1 MSEFTSEILMTCML
15 GLKGRAERLEPDQVV
30 ESFSAVGPILP
41 LISTEDHQVIFGRRG
56 TGKTHALRYLYTTKN
71 DEKECAVFVDMR
83 NLGSDNSIYNDQS
96 LGITERATR
105 LLIDTLAFI
114 QDGILDFAINNPSSD
129 LRKLSSPLDRFGD
142 SISKVR
148 VSGEVIIKEEET
160 DITHGKAKH
169 GLSAGIRNFKSEFF
183 AGFSKEGEKSV
194 HDTHSR
200 ELIGTENI
208 SIRFPELSSSLR
220 DVVNNLGSRRVW
232 IILDEWSS
240 IPPELQPFLAD
251 MFKRAF
257 FNIPQITVKIGAIE
271 HRTRFL
277 VELERNNVIGLEVT
291 ADIRSN
297 VRLDDFLLFE
307 NNSAASVKFFKEFLF
322 RHVRSFCKEKGYPEP
337 KDTDDVYKKAF
348 NQKTSLEEFVKAAEG
363 VPRDALHIASICA
376 QKSMS
381 GLIDIPTVRA
391 AAHRHY
397 QEDKS
402 TQVEENKLLRSLLQY
417 IVDNAIRK
425 KKTNAFLV
433 KVGDKDE
440 NVDLLFDRRLVH
452 IRQRNVS
459 SRDNPGARYIHY
471 KIDYGCYIDLIAT
484 KQMPIEQD
492 FSQQITIEDFAQ
504 GVDVPMDD
512 DARSY
517 RRSILELTEF
527 YTQFYQGTE
536 NI

>member
-257 FNIPQITVKIGAIE
+257 FNIPQITG
-271 HRTRFL
+271 
-277 VELERNNVIGLEVT
+277 
-291 ADIRSN
+291 
-297 VRLDDFLLFE
+297 
-307 NNSAASVKFFKEFLF
+307 SV
-322 RHVRSFCKEKGYPEP
+322 
-337 KDTDDVYKKAF
+337 
-348 NQKTSLEEFVKAAEG
+348 
-363 VPRDALHIASICA
+363 A
-376 QKSMS
+376 Q
-381 GLIDIPTVRA
+381 IP
-391 AAHRHY
+391 
-397 QEDKS
+397 
-402 TQVEENKLLRSLLQY
+402 
-417 IVDNAIRK
+417 
-425 KKTNAFLV
+425 
-433 KVGDKDE
+433 
-440 NVDLLFDRRLVH
+440 
-452 IRQRNVS
+452 
-459 SRDNPGARYIHY
+459 
-471 KIDYGCYIDLIAT
+471 
-484 KQMPIEQD
+484 
-492 FSQQITIEDFAQ
+492 
-504 GVDVPMDD
+504 
-512 DARSY
+512 
-517 RRSILELTEF
+517 
-527 YTQFYQGTE
+527 
-536 NI
+536 